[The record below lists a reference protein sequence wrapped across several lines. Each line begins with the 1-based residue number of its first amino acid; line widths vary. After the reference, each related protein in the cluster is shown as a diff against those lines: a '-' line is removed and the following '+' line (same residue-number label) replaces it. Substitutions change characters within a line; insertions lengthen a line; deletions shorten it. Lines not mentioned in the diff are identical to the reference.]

1 MIEKSAVSRLVRDTK
16 REAAPKDSVRR
27 DGDYRLHIHIAP
39 PTAKI
44 LLLRGRFRDANYVRT
59 HVGYV
64 VDMGAERGEQHIIRN
79 LISIR
84 RKLDAMGLD
93 RDVVD
98 REMREIESAVRAEL
112 WRQIILG
119 DGE

>member
-1 MIEKSAVSRLVRDTK
+1 MIEKATVTRLVQQARHK
-16 REAAPKDSVRR
+16 LHPAIEPRGP
-27 DGDYRLHIHIAP
+27 RLHIHIAP
-39 PTAKI
+39 PRAKV
-44 LLLRGRFRDANYVRT
+44 LLLRGRFRDAAYVRT

-64 VDMGAERGEQHIIRN
+64 VEMGAERGEQHIVRN
-79 LISIR
+79 LTSIR

>member
-1 MIEKSAVSRLVRDTK
+1 MTETSAVTRLVKEARHKLQPASAPRD
-16 REAAPKDSVRR
+16 A
-27 DGDYRLHIHIAP
+27 RLHVDIAR
-39 PTAKI
+39 PTAKV
-44 LLLRGRFRDANYVRT
+44 LLKRPFRDAVYIRG
-59 HVGYV
+59 HVAYV
-64 VDMGAERGEQHIIRN
+64 VKESAERGEQHIVRN